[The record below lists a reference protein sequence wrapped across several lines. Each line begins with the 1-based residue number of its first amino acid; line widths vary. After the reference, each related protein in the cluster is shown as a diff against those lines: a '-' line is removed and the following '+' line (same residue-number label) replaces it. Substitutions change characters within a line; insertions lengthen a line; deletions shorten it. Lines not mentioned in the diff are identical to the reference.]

1 MAAFQRS
8 TKTLSILNQE
18 TDMSIRLEKSFD
30 AEASALWAILGQP
43 ERIDWVP
50 GIESCVFDGKVR
62 AFTLPGAGALKEE
75 ILLLDHDQRRI
86 EYSCFESPIPLTL
99 HQASM
104 QVTDTEGGC
113 HLVWETRIEPEKFEP
128 FIVESMEG
136 ALQRLQTILVKT
148 T

>member
-1 MAAFQRS
+1 M
-8 TKTLSILNQE
+8 T
-18 TDMSIRLEKSFD
+18 IRLEQSFD
-30 AEASALWAILGQP
+30 AEASELWAILGQP
-43 ERIDWVP
+43 ERVDWVP

-62 AFTLPGAGALKEE
+62 AFTLPGAGAIKEE

-104 QVTDTEGGC
+104 QITDTEDGC

-128 FIVESMEG
+128 FIVTSMEG
-136 ALQRLQTILVKT
+136 ALQRLQTILSIPN
-148 T
+148 

>member
-1 MAAFQRS
+1 
-8 TKTLSILNQE
+8 
-18 TDMSIRLEKSFD
+18 MSIRLEQSFD

-75 ILLLDHDQRRI
+75 ILLLDHDQQRI

-128 FIVESMEG
+128 FIVASMEG

-148 T
+148 A

>member
-1 MAAFQRS
+1 M
-8 TKTLSILNQE
+8 TIH
-18 TDMSIRLEKSFD
+18 LEQSFD
-30 AEASALWAILGQP
+30 AGADALWNILGQP

-75 ILLLDHDQRRI
+75 ILLLDHDQRRL

-104 QVTDTEGGC
+104 QVTSTEDGC

-128 FIVESMEG
+128 FIVTSMEG
-136 ALQRLQTILVKT
+136 ALARLQVLLKKT
-148 T
+148 G